1 MTDLASWLLEQ
12 IAADEQVAREAAAG
26 SSGVRQPSWG
36 PEWTL
41 EEDDDP
47 GYSGTWGIHSDAGTV
62 ISAGEVMR
70 PEGRHIA
77 RWDPARV
84 LAEIAAKRRLITRHS
99 HTYTGDDG
107 YQWCPRDDDHVPCL
121 DLRTLAAPYADRPGY
136 NSEWAL

>member
-84 LAEIAAKRRLITRHS
+84 LAECDAKRQAVIRCQVIEDRRWLGPHGHGEGILK
-99 HTYTGDDG
+99 
-107 YQWCPRDDDHVPCL
+107 VMAL
-121 DLRTLAAPYADRPGY
+121 PYADRPGY
-136 NSEWAL
+136 LEDWKL